1 MFNIMYG
8 KGRQFMN
15 IMYGKGRQFNILS
28 FTLLQVVIAKLDADG
43 HRDVAG
49 K

>member
-1 MFNIMYG
+1 MVKVVNRICSIFCLEMVVSLTCFNIP
-8 KGRQFMN
+8 
-15 IMYGKGRQFNILS
+15 
-28 FTLLQVVIAKLDADG
+28 QVVIAKLDADG